1 MLCCF
6 GATVEVV
13 VFFGG
18 IFGSSTLEILDVS
31 AAAFTLERLPGDSSL
46 LSLLQWQEKVI
57 LP

>member
-1 MLCCF
+1 MLCGF

-18 IFGSSTLEILDVS
+18 IFGSSTLKILDVS

-46 LSLLQWQEKVI
+46 LSLCTVAGKSV